1 MNDTRFPGRDSVPNR
16 GLEQLFALPA
26 HLLDGVQRL
35 VMQQPPPAGVM
46 AELENRVC
54 LLVNHILSQEAEA
67 MRRMAR
73 HAGKRIAIVVGGVS
87 VTWRVTLVGL
97 FESTTASPSS
107 SEPDLRIDVT
117 QAQWS
122 ALIKTLVS
130 GEQPEVQIFGDVM
143 LAAELGWLREHVRWD
158 MEADIARLVGD
169 VPAVWLSSAG
179 KQLVAAVQRFGGK
192 AAA

>member
-35 VMQQPPPAGVM
+35 VTQQPPPAGVM

-54 LLVNHILSQEAEA
+54 LLVNHILSQEAE
-67 MRRMAR
+67 
-73 HAGKRIAIVVGGVS
+73 AIVVGGVS

-122 ALIKTLVS
+122 ALLKTLVS

-158 MEADIARLVGD
+158 VEADIARLVGD

>member
-1 MNDTRFPGRDSVPNR
+1 M
-16 GLEQLFALPA
+16 
-26 HLLDGVQRL
+26 
-35 VMQQPPPAGVM
+35 
-46 AELENRVC
+46 
-54 LLVNHILSQEAEA
+54 
-67 MRRMAR
+67 
-73 HAGKRIAIVVGGVS
+73 VGGVS

-122 ALIKTLVS
+122 ALLKTLVS

-179 KQLVAAVQRFGGK
+179 KQLVAAVQRFAGK